1 MNLDPTNPD
10 IQSHANPVPNP
21 PASAPP
27 PPPLAAQGMSMPKG
41 ELLHPSTSPEDKE
54 PASPSAPVSP
64 SPVEDVEEQDD
75 EALEM
80 EFRAALEQLPEGS
93 TFTPG
98 EIREVRVVAITEDSV
113 FVDVGDKAEGILS
126 LQEFMDPSGKANIEK
141 GQIIPIEIKGMDSG
155 TGQVFVSHR
164 SAVDRLTMA
173 HLDEA
178 KEKKLPVH
186 GRVSEVVKGGLL
198 VDVGLQAFMPASQT
212 DIHRVNDLSQLVG
225 QEIDVYVVELSRQ
238 RRRAV
243 VSRRQYLED
252 CREETRKRMVGTIA
266 VEQVHEG
273 IVKNIM
279 DFGLFVDLGGID
291 GFIPRDELSYDR
303 GTSPAQL
310 FQIGDKIQAKVIK
323 ADTQTGKI
331 TLSRKRM
338 QEDPWENAEAR
349 FPIGM
354 RVRGKVVSITHYG
367 AFVHLDEGITGM
379 IHASDMSWGTGGKKK
394 PTDYVKEGDL
404 VEAQVLELDVEKRR
418 MSLGLKQITMDPWI
432 EVEGKYPVGSRVK
445 GTVTSMTN
453 YGAFVRLD
461 EHIEGMIHVSDMA
474 WDKKIAHPN
483 KVLEVNQE
491 VECVVLKAEP
501 VQRRLSLGI
510 KQLVDSP
517 FDQYCRAHS
526 TGSLVTG
533 PITRL
538 TQFGAFVQLTEGVEG
553 LIHISQIDEQR
564 IDKPE
569 SVLKVGDSVTC
580 KILKVE
586 PRNQKISLS
595 RKEALKQMDRQF
607 LQEYM
612 RKDIKGGMSLGE
624 ALQAA
629 RKDTPAPQPTPKPTY
644 KPIPPPVAFHLPPKE
659 APAQPKPPQESSAAE
674 SAPKPPKSGLEM
686 PPLPSS
692 LSSRPAVE
700 KPSEE
705 NS

>member
-1 MNLDPTNPD
+1 
-10 IQSHANPVPNP
+10 
-21 PASAPP
+21 
-27 PPPLAAQGMSMPKG
+27 MSMPKG
-41 ELLHPSTSPEDKE
+41 APLPP
-54 PASPSAPVSP
+54 PATTAARESAAAAEAVPP
-64 SPVEDVEEQDD
+64 SPAQEQEEPDD
-75 EALEM
+75 EALEQ
-80 EFRAALEQLPEGS
+80 EFRAALEQLPAQS

-126 LQEFMDPSGKANIEK
+126 LQEFMDASGKANIEK
-141 GQIIPIEIKGMDSG
+141 GQIIPIEIKGMDSQ

-173 HLDEA
+173 HLEEA
-178 KEKKLPVH
+178 REKKLPVH
-186 GRVSEVVKGGLL
+186 GRVSDVVKGGLL

-212 DIHRVNDLSQLVG
+212 DIHRVNDLAQMVG
-225 QEIDVYVVELSRQ
+225 QEVDVYVVELSRQ

-252 CREETRKRMVGTIA
+252 CREEARKRLIGTI
-266 VEQVHEG
+266 QVDQLHEG
-273 IVKNIM
+273 VVKNIM

-303 GTSPAQL
+303 GTSPSQL
-310 FQIGDKIQAKVIK
+310 FQLGDTIQAKVIK
-323 ADTQTGKI
+323 ADMQTGKI
-331 TLSRKRM
+331 TLSRKRL

-349 FPIGM
+349 FPVGL

-367 AFVHLDEGITGM
+367 AFVHLDEGLTGM

-394 PTDYVKEGDL
+394 PSDYVNEGDL
-404 VEAQVLELDVEKRR
+404 VEAQILEIDVEKRR

-461 EHIEGMIHVSDMA
+461 ENIEGMIHVSDMA

-526 TGSLVTG
+526 VGSLVTG

-569 SVLKVGDSVTC
+569 SVLKVGDTITC

-629 RKDTPAPQPTPKPTY
+629 RKDTPAPQPPTKPAY
-644 KPIPPPVAFHLPPKE
+644 KPIPPPVAFNLPPKD
-659 APAQPKPPQESSAAE
+659 APAPPAPSPSPASPKTAPPAESDSSAQ
-674 SAPKPPKSGLEM
+674 KSGLEM

-692 LSSRPAVE
+692 LSNRPASE
-700 KPSEE
+700 KHPEE
-705 NS
+705 KS